1 MKKILLLL
9 LFFSLAS
16 YGQEQ
21 LSLQDAIAKAL
32 ENNSTIKNAKLDIA
46 AAKQKKWE
54 TTTMGL
60 PQINAGIDYQNFM
73 IQPVSLI
80 PAQLFGGPA
89 GQFAEVS
96 FGTKQ
101 NVKASATLSQL
112 IFNGSYLV
120 GLESAKVY
128 LKISDNALIKTK
140 KVIKELVV
148 SAYGNALL
156 AEEGLQILED
166 NKLIIDKNLK
176 ETTALYDNGF
186 VEQESVEQLS
196 LTQATLQNEINK
208 TKQLKASAYQMLNF
222 TLGQDINTPITLS
235 DNLNSLAEAN
245 FDLALLAET
254 FNLNDNIDYKIMQNQ
269 ISAKKLFVK
278 LEKSKALPSVSA
290 FLNFAY
296 TGNNEQ
302 FKFHKKEQTWYDS
315 SLFGLSIKIPI
326 FSSLKRVSRT
336 KQAKIALEQAQN
348 KLKDTEQKLT
358 MAYQNAKTNYDY
370 AMQQYSIAKD
380 NLALAE
386 RIENKQRIKF
396 KEGISSSFELSTA
409 QRQLYTMQNSYLQ
422 AIVALINNKIKLEQL
437 IDN

>member
-32 ENNSTIKNAKLDIA
+32 ENNNSIKNAKLDIA

-140 KVIKELVV
+140 KVIKEMVV

-176 ETTALYDNGF
+176 ETKALYDNGF

-235 DNLNSLAEAN
+235 DSLNSLAEAN

-348 KLKDTEQKLT
+348 KLKDTAQQLT

-422 AIVALINNKIKLEQL
+422 AIVSLINNKIKLEQL

>member
-315 SLFGLSIKIPI
+315 SLFGLSVKIPI